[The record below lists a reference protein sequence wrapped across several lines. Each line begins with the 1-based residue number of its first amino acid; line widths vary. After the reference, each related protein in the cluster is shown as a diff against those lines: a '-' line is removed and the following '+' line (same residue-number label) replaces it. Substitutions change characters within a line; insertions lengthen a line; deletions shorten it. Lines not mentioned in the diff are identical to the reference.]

1 MRPPVS
7 PLSTTTTRRTS
18 CTLAT
23 RIPPNYE
30 PGSRFRVL
38 APDGS
43 EVDVTVPAGAEA
55 GDMIQVPLTVTD
67 QPNWAPVGG
76 VKYTQA
82 RPSGKW
88 STSLF
93 NVTDHLGICG
103 LACFCCT
110 APILFGQIY
119 EKQPFED
126 EENFPLGRCAFCRC
140 EQCDYKRETRKGT
153 CFTIVGIFI
162 VYPFLVIVFSVLGNI
177 SICKDALDSPQM
189 CEAFGFYL
197 WWLVWLVWFLSFFVF
212 AMFLRMAIRRK
223 YGIREECCTCTGVD
237 GLEDACCACLCGN

>member
-67 QPNWAPVGG
+67 QPNWAPTGG

-103 LACFCCT
+103 LSCFFFT

-126 EENFPLGRCAFCRC
+126 SENFPL
-140 EQCDYKRETRKGT
+140 D
-153 CFTIVGIFI
+153 
-162 VYPFLVIVFSVLGNI
+162 
-177 SICKDALDSPQM
+177 
-189 CEAFGFYL
+189 GF
-197 WWLVWLVWFLSFFVF
+197 
-212 AMFLRMAIRRK
+212 
-223 YGIREECCTCTGVD
+223 
-237 GLEDACCACLCGN
+237 EDACCALFCGPCVTAQMARHEYLEVETGIVRYDCCSATGE

>member
-1 MRPPVS
+1 MGPPAS

-93 NVTDHLGICG
+93 NVSDHLGICG

-126 EENFPLGRCAFCRC
+126 SENFPLGRCAFCRC

-153 CFTIVGIFI
+153 CFTIIVLFI
-162 VYPFLVIVFSVLGNI
+162 VYLFFAIVCAIMVDKG
-177 SICKDALDSPQM
+177 ICKDALDSEQT
-189 CEAFGFYL
+189 CIVFGLGF
-197 WWLVWLVWFLSFFVF
+197 WVVWLIFCLSFFVF
-212 AMFLRMAIRRK
+212 VLFLRMAIRRK
-223 YGIREECCTCTGVD
+223 YGIREECCT
-237 GLEDACCACLCGN
+237 

>member
-88 STSLF
+88 ST
-93 NVTDHLGICG
+93 
-103 LACFCCT
+103 
-110 APILFGQIY
+110 
-119 EKQPFED
+119 
-126 EENFPLGRCAFCRC
+126 
-140 EQCDYKRETRKGT
+140 
-153 CFTIVGIFI
+153 
-162 VYPFLVIVFSVLGNI
+162 
-177 SICKDALDSPQM
+177 
-189 CEAFGFYL
+189 
-197 WWLVWLVWFLSFFVF
+197 
-212 AMFLRMAIRRK
+212 
-223 YGIREECCTCTGVD
+223 
-237 GLEDACCACLCGN
+237 

>member
-1 MRPPVS
+1 M
-7 PLSTTTTRRTS
+7 TTRRS
-18 CTLAT
+18 SACTLAT

-67 QPNWAPVGG
+67 QPNWAPTGG

-88 STSLF
+88 SSSLF
-93 NVTDHLGICG
+93 NVTDHLGICC
-103 LACFCCT
+103 LSCCFCT

-140 EQCDYKRETRKGT
+140 ERCDYKRETRKGT
-153 CFTIVGIFI
+153 CGTVCGLFSTFLFLIIVCAVFSDPSICNDI
-162 VYPFLVIVFSVLGNI
+162 LESEQTCIVFGLG
-177 SICKDALDSPQM
+177 
-189 CEAFGFYL
+189 
-197 WWLVWLVWFLSFFVF
+197 WWVMWLLFFLSFFVF
-212 AMFLRMAIRRK
+212 ALFLRLAIRRK
-223 YGIREECCTCTGVD
+223 YGIREECCT
-237 GLEDACCACLCGN
+237 

>member
-1 MRPPVS
+1 MRPPAS

-43 EVDVTVPAGAEA
+43 EVDVMVPAGAEA
-55 GDMIQVPLTVTD
+55 GDMIQVPLAVTD
-67 QPNWAPVGG
+67 QPDWAPVGG
-76 VKYTQA
+76 IKYTQA

-93 NVTDHLGICG
+93 NVSDHLGICG

-110 APILFGQIY
+110 APIS
-119 EKQPFED
+119 
-126 EENFPLGRCAFCRC
+126 A
-140 EQCDYKRETRKGT
+140 
-153 CFTIVGIFI
+153 
-162 VYPFLVIVFSVLGNI
+162 
-177 SICKDALDSPQM
+177 
-189 CEAFGFYL
+189 
-197 WWLVWLVWFLSFFVF
+197 
-212 AMFLRMAIRRK
+212 
-223 YGIREECCTCTGVD
+223 
-237 GLEDACCACLCGN
+237 

>member
-76 VKYTQA
+76 SAQVNFA
-82 RPSGKW
+82 ALLRRH
-88 STSLF
+88 
-93 NVTDHLGICG
+93 DHHAI
-103 LACFCCT
+103 
-110 APILFGQIY
+110 
-119 EKQPFED
+119 
-126 EENFPLGRCAFCRC
+126 
-140 EQCDYKRETRKGT
+140 
-153 CFTIVGIFI
+153 
-162 VYPFLVIVFSVLGNI
+162 
-177 SICKDALDSPQM
+177 DASRL
-189 CEAFGFYL
+189 
-197 WWLVWLVWFLSFFVF
+197 
-212 AMFLRMAIRRK
+212 
-223 YGIREECCTCTGVD
+223 TG
-237 GLEDACCACLCGN
+237 